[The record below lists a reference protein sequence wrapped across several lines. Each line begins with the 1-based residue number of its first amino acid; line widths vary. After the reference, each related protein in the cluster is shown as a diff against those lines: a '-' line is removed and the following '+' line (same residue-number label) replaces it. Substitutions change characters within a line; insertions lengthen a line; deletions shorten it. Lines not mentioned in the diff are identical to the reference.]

1 MRCEGAEPQKA
12 GGAVRGGGA
21 PGGGAVLCETSRGRS
36 PRRRCGPVRCGA
48 RRRSPRRRIL
58 LKFDIQGK
66 PRKKHSNPH
75 DISSKLLSFFV
86 VHFYIINSLFVG

>member
-1 MRCEGAEPQKA
+1 MRG
-12 GGAVRGGGA
+12 GGAVRGGEA
-21 PGGGAVLCETSRGRS
+21 PGGGAT
-36 PRRRCGPVRCGA
+36 CGAIA

-86 VHFYIINSLFVG
+86 VHFYIINSLFVGFNK